1 MTSESVIPFKPD
13 TPGVRSARLRSLVCY
28 WTKKRGDR
36 PMPSRDDIDP
46 LEIPG
51 LLPIALLAD
60 VAGTRAR
67 IRLLGTEATAAYG
80 AECRGTLLDDIEL
93 GDFTSASTKILSM
106 VLVSRKPAA
115 AAGAFESGRE
125 LNRVE
130 MVLTPLSYDGHA
142 ISHIFGG
149 LIIKPVARIKL
160 IERQMPITYI
170 SNAVDAGISRTAR

>member
-1 MTSESVIPFKPD
+1 MT
-13 TPGVRSARLRSLVCY
+13 GVQSARLHSLVCY

-46 LEIPG
+46 LEIPS

-80 AECRGTLLDDIEL
+80 AECRGTLLDDMQF
-93 GDFTSASTKILSM
+93 GDFTSALTEILSL
-106 VLVSRKPAA
+106 VLESQKPTA
-115 AAGAFESGRE
+115 AAGAFETRAE

-130 MVLTPLSYDGHA
+130 MVLTPLSYDGRA
-142 ISHIFGG
+142 ISHILGG
-149 LIIKPVARIKL
+149 LIIKPAARGKVTA
-160 IERQMPITYI
+160 RQMPVTYV
-170 SNAVDAGISRTAR
+170 SRQVDGAVSRAGQTFAYYNKAD